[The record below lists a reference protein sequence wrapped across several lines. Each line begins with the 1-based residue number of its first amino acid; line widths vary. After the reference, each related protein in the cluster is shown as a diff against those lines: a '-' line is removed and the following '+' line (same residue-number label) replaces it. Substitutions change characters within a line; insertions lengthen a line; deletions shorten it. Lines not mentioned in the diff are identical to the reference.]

1 MVVIRS
7 LQTRVLTITIYH
19 MASNNIIST
28 RKLSEVSLCGL
39 AAVEFIRT
47 CTQVGKMISADNFK
61 STEIEQHSLGETRGS
76 SAVHSRI
83 ETFLEC
89 TIYDRFSKHEFRQ
102 AFSVVTWMR
111 WEGGHKMKV
120 ESRAAR
126 NVYRQKAAAVEIS
139 ILYASFITVR
149 GYSVQC
155 NTCIAV
161 LHVTSTTFTK
171 TASILSG
178 GRPPCASAFLSL
190 TAWGWFCRKMAW
202 GLKGLHFGQ
211 LPWQTL
217 WSPGFEQEAG
227 QALCSHPYRPV
238 GQNSLHMDVCHN
250 I

>member
-1 MVVIRS
+1 MAVIRS

-47 CTQVGKMISADNFK
+47 CTQVGKMISADNFR

-76 SAVHSRI
+76 SAAHSGI

-89 TIYDRFSKHEFRQ
+89 TIYDRFSKHVFRQ
-102 AFSVVTWMR
+102 AFSIVTWMR

-155 NTCIAV
+155 NPCIAV

-171 TASILSG
+171 TASILNG
-178 GRPPCASAFLSL
+178 GRPQVCQCILEPDSLRLILQKDGMGPKWAVVWTAALTDALKPRFWTGSRPSTMQPSLSA
-190 TAWGWFCRKMAW
+190 CRTKFSAY
-202 GLKGLHFGQ
+202 GCV
-211 LPWQTL
+211 
-217 WSPGFEQEAG
+217 S
-227 QALCSHPYRPV
+227 
-238 GQNSLHMDVCHN
+238 
-250 I
+250 